1 MAKKNQIAKRKK
13 NFTQIANAF
22 LHDNSLHLKDKGLFC
37 ILSSFSDGWTFYD
50 EHLLTLMSDKIT
62 SYKSALRALQK
73 KDYIKIF
80 QIRKQGRFANRLII
94 LDDEGI
100 ENVPLNELLALYNI
114 QLKANESI
122 VEHKPTA
129 DRKPVNGYSVN
140 DSSVSD
146 ESAPNNTNTIN
157 TNVSNTYLSESHD
170 PILFRR
176 KILQN
181 YLGQPLCT
189 PGQEVGF
196 APTTIISV
204 SAIGYL
210 HNEVSG
216 RDLSPNDAKRVWEW
230 AYEHQNLLF
239 EHKG

>member
-1 MAKKNQIAKRKK
+1 MAKKNQIAKRRKH
-13 NFTQIANAF
+13 FTQISNAF

-37 ILSSFSDGWTFYD
+37 ILSSFSENWTFYD
-50 EHLLTLMSDKIT
+50 EHLLTLMLDRIT

-73 KDYIKIF
+73 KDYVKIF
-80 QIRKQGRFANRLII
+80 QIRQQGRFANRLII

-100 ENVPLNELLALYNI
+100 ADLPLNQLLELYNI
-114 QLKANESI
+114 RLKDNESI
-122 VEHKPTA
+122 VEHKPA
-129 DRKPVNGYSVN
+129 VDRKPVNGHDVN
-140 DSSVSD
+140 DSSVCD
-146 ESAPNNTNTIN
+146 ESAPNNTNTTN
-157 TNVSNTYLSESHD
+157 TNVSNTYLSESQD

-181 YLGQPLCT
+181 YLGRPLCT
-189 PGQEVGF
+189 PGQEIGF

-216 RDLSPNDAKRVWEW
+216 RDLSPNDAKKVWEW

-239 EHKG
+239 ENKG